1 MRSVFDKTPYIT
13 HHPEALNYCDGY
25 WVKHPVQN
33 NSFALPIEER
43 INIIKSFIERDSN
56 LEISNYE
63 EWLFYQ
69 YGHYFTNKYPGR
81 YTRKYWC
88 CEANELSV
96 DWITNRMYQPSIDE
110 REFNKRV

>member
-43 INIIKSFIERDSN
+43 INIIKSFIERDGN

-69 YGHYFTNKYPGR
+69 YGPILLTNIQ
-81 YTRKYWC
+81 
-88 CEANELSV
+88 V
-96 DWITNRMYQPSIDE
+96 DIRESIGVA
-110 REFNKRV
+110 KLMSCLLIG